1 LGDPGYPGAI
11 RPTILI
17 LGGFL
22 TNPTMYW
29 PLVRRLEER
38 GAAGVVVAN
47 VWIPDWLIA
56 GARGIGPICTRSARA
71 LQAAVRMSAER
82 SGGAPLLVIGHS
94 AGGITARL
102 LTSQKPIQGR
112 HFGAGRWIGAIVT
125 LGTPHRLA
133 GGQGIGRRI
142 RDVAAATADALVPG
156 AYFAPEIGYVAVAS
170 RAIRGDPAGTAR
182 QRVAHL
188 MYRSI
193 IGRAA
198 VPGTEG
204 DALVPVAAAGLDG
217 ARHVVLDGAVH
228 GVGGSWYGSPAA
240 LDVWWPVALEA
251 WRVALEQRA
260 RAAG

>member
-1 LGDPGYPGAI
+1 MADEDRSAG
-11 RPTILI
+11 PTVLI

-22 TNPTMYW
+22 TAPPMYR
-29 PLVRRLEER
+29 PLVRRLIER

-47 VWIPDWLIA
+47 VWTPDWLIA

-71 LQAAVRMSAER
+71 VQAAVRMSAER
-82 SGGAPLLVIGHS
+82 SDGAPLLVIGHS
-94 AGGITARL
+94 AGGLVARL
-102 LTSQKPIQGR
+102 LTSPEPIQGR
-112 HFGAGRWIGAIVT
+112 HLGAARRIGAIVT

-133 GGQGIGRRI
+133 GGQGIGSRI

-170 RAIRGDPAGTAR
+170 RAVRGDPAGAAR

-204 DALVPVAAAGLDG
+204 DALVPVSAAGLDG
-217 ARHVVLDGAVH
+217 ARQVVLERAVH
-228 GVGGSWYGSPAA
+228 GVRGSWYGSPAA
-240 LDVWWPVALEA
+240 LDICWPIALET
-251 WRVALEQRA
+251 WRAALEQRA
-260 RAAG
+260 RAAGS